1 MARILVVLA
10 LIAGCKREA
19 QPASTPPAQKPTP
32 AATATGDDL
41 SGTVAETM
49 ASGGYTYARLDHGTA
64 QTWIAGPETK
74 LAVGTVL
81 GKMDGT
87 LMTNFRSDTLK
98 RTFDKI
104 YFVTEFPAASSAVAA
119 VAQNNP
125 APAVPAGD
133 SVQGKVVETMSS
145 GGYTYVL
152 LDNNGAKTWI
162 AGPETKVTVGTVLGK
177 MPGTLMTAFRSN
189 TLNRTF
195 DQIYFVGA
203 FAGVSSTAPPLG
215 TGSATIATAP
225 AAADGKIEN
234 IAPAPGGKTVAAVW
248 AAKDDLKGKSVVVR
262 GKIVKLNNGIMGRN
276 WIHLRDGT
284 GANATN
290 DLLVTTQ
297 DVAKL
302 GDTVTVTGTVAT
314 KQDFGAGYAY
324 EVMVENAT
332 VK

>member
-19 QPASTPPAQKPTP
+19 QPASAPPQQKPTA
-32 AATATGDDL
+32 AATTGDEL
-41 SGTVAETM
+41 AGTVAETM
-49 ASGGYTYARLDHGTA
+49 SSGGYTYARLDHGTA

-74 LAVGTVL
+74 LAVGAVL

-104 YFVTEFPAASSAVAA
+104 YFVTEFPTASSAAVA
-119 VAQNNP
+119 VAQNNAAP
-125 APAVPAGD
+125 APAAPAGD
-133 SVQGKVVETMSS
+133 SVEGKIVETMSS
-145 GGYTYVL
+145 GGYTYAL
-152 LDNNGAKTWI
+152 LENNGAKTWI
-162 AGPETKVTVGTVLGK
+162 AGPESKLTVGTVLGK

-203 FAGVSSTAPPLG
+203 FAGVSSTAPALG
-215 TGSATIATAP
+215 TGSATIAVP
-225 AAADGKIEN
+225 AVADDKMEK

-248 AAKDDLKGKSVVVR
+248 AAKDDLKGKTVVVR
-262 GKIVKLNNGIMGRN
+262 GKVVKLNNGIMGRN
-276 WIHLRDGT
+276 WIHLRDGS
-284 GANATN
+284 GANGTN

-302 GDTVTVTGTVAT
+302 GDTVTATGTIAT